1 MAIEISDWEKNV
13 LVDSL
18 EFSIRGKVKEI
29 SALEDLDD
37 IEAAVHVLETEITL
51 LRKINGV

>member
-13 LVDSL
+13 LVGSL

-51 LRKINGV
+51 LRKIND